1 MASLSILIIKF
12 NVIIS
17 EGVRGRRREVGTVAY
32 HSVSFRG
39 DVSHGKPGTE
49 KRKTEYSL
57 SEASLENL
65 IRSPAAMLGIP
76 FLPKGQLL

>member
-12 NVIIS
+12 DVIIS
-17 EGVRGRRREVGTVAY
+17 EGVRGRRREVGTVAH

-49 KRKTEYSL
+49 
-57 SEASLENL
+57 N
-65 IRSPAAMLGIP
+65 
-76 FLPKGQLL
+76 

>member
-1 MASLSILIIKF
+1 MASLSILIKF

-17 EGVRGRRREVGTVAY
+17 EGVRWKRREVGTVAY

-49 KRKTEYSL
+49 KLKTQYSL